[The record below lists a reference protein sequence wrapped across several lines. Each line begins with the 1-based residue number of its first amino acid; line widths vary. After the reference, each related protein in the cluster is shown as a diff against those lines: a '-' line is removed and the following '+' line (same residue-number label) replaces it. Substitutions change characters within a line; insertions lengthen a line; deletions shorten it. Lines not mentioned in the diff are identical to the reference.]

1 MTTYI
6 FPLDIEEEEDGRWS
20 ADIPALPG
28 CAVGCYPREHVL
40 ESLQEAA
47 QMMLEMMVEY
57 GDPLPE
63 DIDKYELD
71 STLEVPPGSE
81 VVTVT
86 LDLPMT
92 QGGQGPG

>member
-1 MTTYI
+1 MKTYI

-63 DIDKYELD
+63 GIERYELE
-71 STLEVPPGSE
+71 SAVEGPLGGEAI
-81 VVTVT
+81 TVT
-86 LDLPMT
+86 LESP
-92 QGGQGPG
+92 